1 MSSVYAKRFEA
12 VFLCTHPKGPLM
24 SYTVAAK
31 YIKKSKSFVK
41 KWVERYKANK
51 KHPVKVHVWGCFS
64 QRGFGC
70 LELFTENLNAQK
82 MLQIYER
89 GLLRSATKMFGADT
103 ADWILQEN
111 NDPKH
116 RSRLCT
122 AWKTENGITTLDWP
136 SQSPD
141 ANPIENVWSVLK
153 RKLAGKR
160 VFTLKQ
166 LSQKIRKIWQE
177 LPTDYAEKLVES
189 MPKRCQAILDN
200 DGDWTIY

>member
-1 MSSVYAKRFEA
+1 
-12 VFLCTHPKGPLM
+12 M
-24 SYTVAAK
+24 SYTAAAK

-41 KWVERYKANK
+41 KWVVRYKANK
-51 KHPVKVHVWGCFS
+51 KHPVKVHVSGCFS

-82 MLQIYER
+82 ILQIYER

-103 ADWILQEN
+103 ADWILQ
-111 NDPKH
+111 
-116 RSRLCT
+116 
-122 AWKTENGITTLDWP
+122 
-136 SQSPD
+136 D

-160 VFTLKQ
+160 VFTMKQ
-166 LSQKIRKIWQE
+166 LSQNIRKIWQE
-177 LPTDYAEKLVES
+177 LPMDYAEKLVES

-200 DGDWTIY
+200 DGDWAIY

>member
-1 MSSVYAKRFEA
+1 
-12 VFLCTHPKGPLM
+12 M
-24 SYTVAAK
+24 SYTATAK

-41 KWVERYKANK
+41 KWVERHKANK

-64 QRGFGC
+64 QHGFGC

-89 GLLRSATKMFGADT
+89 GLLRSATKMFVTDT

-122 AWKTENGITTLDWP
+122 AWKIENGITTLDRP

-141 ANPIENVWSVLK
+141 ANPIENV
-153 RKLAGKR
+153 
-160 VFTLKQ
+160 
-166 LSQKIRKIWQE
+166 
-177 LPTDYAEKLVES
+177 
-189 MPKRCQAILDN
+189 
-200 DGDWTIY
+200 